1 MIDDSRISE
10 STVSYAVR
18 VSNRDSHSTDF
29 FLLSISLAALTWST
43 DS

>member
-29 FLLSISLAALTWST
+29 FSCFGSADLEYW
-43 DS
+43 

>member
-29 FLLSISLAALTWST
+29 FFSFYFFGSADLEY
-43 DS
+43 

>member
-18 VSNRDSHSTDF
+18 VSNRDSHSTHFSFYF
-29 FLLSISLAALTWST
+29 FGSADLEYW
-43 DS
+43 